1 MNTHDACCLPFP
13 RTRACLQR
21 MANNGTMSVKPI
33 TDTHTHTHI
42 SYAITSPTHAYF
54 GELATFLPVSQGGV
68 VLFDC
73 SNNRR
78 LGSQQWLVSEAAE
91 TPPAPAGSAAA
102 TASAVFTEWVS
113 PHRSSQ
119 RTIKHVSGR
128 CLVAAPEGT
137 RNMTRVA
144 LEDCDL
150 NAASVPLLRGVAQDE
165 LSRRGVWEWVSEHA

>member
-1 MNTHDACCLPFP
+1 M
-13 RTRACLQR
+13 
-21 MANNGTMSVKPI
+21 
-33 TDTHTHTHI
+33 
-42 SYAITSPTHAYF
+42 
-54 GELATFLPVSQGGV
+54 
-68 VLFDC
+68 LFDC

-128 CLVAAPEGT
+128 CLVAATEGT

-165 LSRRGVWEWVSEHA
+165 LSRRGIWEWVSEHA